1 LPCCEDSGLEVL
13 VDPIRGCA
21 SRFDLSGLMPDLE
34 RSLGVPAGLHTP
46 KSPGRSQV
54 RIPQHAVRREVP

>member
-1 LPCCEDSGLEVL
+1 